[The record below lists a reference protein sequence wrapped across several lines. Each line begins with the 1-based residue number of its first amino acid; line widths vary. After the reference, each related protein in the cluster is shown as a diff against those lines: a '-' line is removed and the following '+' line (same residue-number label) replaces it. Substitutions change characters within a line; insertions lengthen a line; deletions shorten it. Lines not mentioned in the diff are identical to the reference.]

1 MDLLPA
7 IDLMDGQVVRLAE
20 GRRDAV
26 TVYERDPAR
35 MVRRFADEGARWV
48 HVVDLDGAFAG
59 APTQT
64 SLIESLVNAAHER
77 GLQIQVG
84 GGVRTRADIERL
96 LALGVDRVVVG
107 TLAAKEPEL
116 VKEICRANPGRL
128 TIAIDARDGMV
139 AVSGWTEITQISASD
154 LATHAAAWGAGALLF
169 TDVSRDGLEVGANA
183 DATAALQSLVEI
195 PVIASGGVGTL
206 AHLREL
212 RDLDIR
218 AAVVGRALYEGNF
231 TLQEALSC

>member
-1 MDLLPA
+1 M
-7 IDLMDGQVVRLAE
+7 
-20 GRRDAV
+20 
-26 TVYERDPAR
+26 
-35 MVRRFADEGARWV
+35 
-48 HVVDLDGAFAG
+48 
-59 APTQT
+59 
-64 SLIESLVNAAHER
+64 NAAHER

-84 GGVRTRADIERL
+84 GGVRTRDHIERL
-96 LALGVDRVVVG
+96 LTLGVDRVVVG

-116 VKEICRANPGRL
+116 VEEICRANPGRL

-139 AVSGWTEITQISASD
+139 AVSGWTEVTQISASD
-154 LATHAAAWGAGALLF
+154 LAKHAAAWGAGALLF

-212 RDLDIR
+212 RELDIR